1 MATRKPASKSK
12 VISATSKVANPA
24 TAKKVASTPAP
35 ESHALKDTGAAV
47 AAPAKK
53 KVKRVRDSFA
63 MPKNEYHVLADLK
76 LRSARLGSPAKK
88 SDILRA
94 GVAVL
99 SKMSDAI
106 FAAALDAIPGVKSER
121 VKDSKKAV
129 TKKLA
134 KKADQKKTAKKK
146 TAKKA

>member
-12 VISATSKVANPA
+12 VNSAKSKVTKAA
-24 TAKKVASTPAP
+24 SAKKVASTPAP
-35 ESHALKDTGAAV
+35 ESHALKDTGVAV
-47 AAPAKK
+47 EAPTK

-63 MPKNEYHVLADLK
+63 MPKGEYHILADLK

-88 SDILRA
+88 SEILRA

-106 FAAALDAIPGVKSER
+106 FAAALDAIPGVKSGR
-121 VKDSKKAV
+121 AKDSKK
-129 TKKLA
+129 TGTTKLA
-134 KKADQKKTAKKK
+134 KKADKKKTAKKK